1 MTEKEK
7 VVDVVVEVA
16 KVSRTQYDSS
26 LAKFDDMGTKHNL
39 SNAIVEDMKDE
50 YKKTHMIK
58 GTKIDTHIIR
68 LSNMKTSY
76 KDFLSS
82 VNQGIQDFNL
92 QLIVDGVV
100 LPKRKRG
107 ETLEYDAQPQL
118 KIVCELVDYDE
129 PLEVESTKA
138 PKGGK

>member
-1 MTEKEK
+1 
-7 VVDVVVEVA
+7 
-16 KVSRTQYDSS
+16 
-26 LAKFDDMGTKHNL
+26 MGTKHNL